1 MNDFRHL
8 DPTTVKVYQST
19 VMYSF
24 ETRNVCLMIK
34 VRGGY
39 VVETPDVLH
48 YRWIR
53 GQSLQDLAEFFV
65 AITPIKFILTCF

>member
-8 DPTTVKVYQST
+8 DPTTVKVFQST

-24 ETRNVCLMIK
+24 ETPNVCLMIK

-39 VVETPDVLH
+39 VVETPSADTA

-53 GQSLQDLAEFFV
+53 GQHIGVLDEYFV
-65 AITPIKFILTCF
+65 KITPIKFIL